1 MHNEFEVFIT
11 TFNRTKFLKESIES
25 VINSSYSIDS
35 VTIVDNGDAAS
46 TSELMQQLNDT
57 RIKYVKTTGKLGN
70 YRKIKEIAKANYVM
84 IFHDDDI
91 LNPNYIS
98 MAMDEISK
106 DPSIVL
112 VASRLTDFENRHE
125 IISDNY
131 LDNLFYK
138 YVNYKDFV
146 TNMFIFER
154 IAYSNAIYRT
164 EFFKKVELEYDRFG
178 KINDWPLMT
187 KVAKFGTSI
196 LFTDN
201 NCVFARQHDGQ
212 DSKTVENQIQTTN
225 IVNWIHFLSKNCNLR
240 NPIIRFLV
248 YRRARNFL
256 EGHYKGFI
264 SKNGTTDDGFDILL
278 NMASKVMFYIKFV
291 KLLDFFNRFE
301 QIAIG
306 IISKKN
312 LNK

>member
-1 MHNEFEVFIT
+1 MHTELEVFIT
-11 TFNRTKFLKESIES
+11 TFNRPQLLRESIES
-25 VINSSYSIDS
+25 ILNSKYLLHSI
-35 VTIVDNGDAAS
+35 TIVDNGDTLS
-46 TSELMQQLNDT
+46 TSELIQELNDT

-70 YRKIKEIAKANYVM
+70 YKKIKEIAKANYVM

-98 MAMDEISK
+98 MAMDAVFK

-112 VASRLTDFENRHE
+112 VASRLTDFQNQNE
-125 IISDNY
+125 IFGSMH
-131 LDNLFYK
+131 LDSEFYK
-138 YVNYKDFV
+138 YKNYKDFV
-146 TNMFIFER
+146 NNMFIFER

-187 KVAKFGTSI
+187 KVAKFGTTI
-196 LFTDN
+196 LFTDCK
-201 NCVFARQHDGQ
+201 CVFARQHDGQ
-212 DSKTVENQIQTTN
+212 DSRTVENQIQTTN
-225 IVNWIHFLSKNCNLR
+225 IVNWIYFLSNNCNLR
-240 NPIIRFLV
+240 NPFIRFLV

-264 SKNGTTDDGFDILL
+264 SENKMIDEGFDILEQ
-278 NMASKVMFYIKFV
+278 MAIKVMFYIKYV
-291 KLLDFFNRFE
+291 KILDILNRYE
-301 QIAIG
+301 SVALE

>member
-1 MHNEFEVFIT
+1 MQNEIEVFIT

-25 VINSSYSIDS
+25 VLNSSYLLDS
-35 VTIVDNGDAAS
+35 VTIVDNGDSSPTIA
-46 TSELMQQLNDT
+46 LIQQLNDT

-91 LNPNYIS
+91 LNPNYIT
-98 MAMDEISK
+98 MAMDQIFK
-106 DPSIVL
+106 DSSIVL
-112 VASRLTDFENRHE
+112 VTSRLTDFQNRHE
-125 IISDNY
+125 IIGDTHM
-131 LDNLFYK
+131 DRAFYK
-138 YVNYKDFV
+138 YVKYKDFV

-164 EFFKKVELEYDRFG
+164 EFFKNVEIEYNRFG

-187 KVAKFGTSI
+187 KVAKFGTTI
-196 LFTDN
+196 LFTDIK
-201 NCVFARQHDGQ
+201 CVFARQHDGQ
-212 DSKTVENQIQTTN
+212 DSKTLENQIQTTN

-240 NPIIRFLV
+240 NPLV
-248 YRRARNFL
+248 RILIYRQARKFL

-264 SKNGTTDDGFDILL
+264 SKSGTIDDGFDIIL

-291 KLLDFFNRFE
+291 KLLDFFNKFE
-301 QIAIG
+301 PIALG